1 MAGTVVGRQED
12 PEGMDQAAQ
21 TRVAVCIITYNRPE
35 GLRRLLEGLDRL
47 RFDKVPPPALEVV
60 LVDNDP
66 AGSACASE
74 AVVSAYGYGLEC
86 YVEPRR
92 GIPYARNRA
101 LAAVEDGVDFV
112 AFVDDDEVPEP
123 NWLDEL
129 LRVQELYDADAVA
142 GPVVRHFEGPPPAWV
157 TRGGFF
163 EKQRYST
170 GHPTKFVDTA
180 NALVRNRVLREM
192 DQHFDERMAL
202 SGGEDTHLFLRMHKA
217 GRTMVWADGAVV
229 HELIPQSK
237 ANAGWLLRRAYRLGN
252 SLSICEVDIYPRD
265 FAFRA
270 MRIAKASARIARGTL
285 LLPVSLL
292 LGKHASVRAL
302 QDVSRGVGMLAGLT
316 GFVYQEYN
324 RKTHGK

>member
-1 MAGTVVGRQED
+1 M
-12 PEGMDQAAQ
+12 
-21 TRVAVCIITYNRPE
+21 
-35 GLRRLLEGLDRL
+35 

-66 AGSACASE
+66 DGSACDFGVA
-74 AVVSAYGYGLEC
+74 AKQRGYGLKC

-123 NWLDEL
+123 CWLDEL
-129 LRVQELYDADAVA
+129 LSLQEIHDADVVA
-142 GPVVRHFEGPPPAWV
+142 GPVVRHFDGPPPEWV

-163 EKQRYST
+163 VKQRYRT
-170 GHPTKFVDTA
+170 GQPIKFADTA
-180 NALVRNRVLREM
+180 NALVRNGVLREM
-192 DQHFDERMAL
+192 DEHFDERMAL

-229 HELIPQSK
+229 HELIPRSK
-237 ANAGWLLRRAYRLGN
+237 ANVGWLLRRAYRLGN

-265 FAFRA
+265 YAFRA
-270 MRIAKASARIARGTL
+270 VRVAKAAARIVRGML
-285 LLPVSLL
+285 LLAVSPF
-292 LGKHASVRAL
+292 LGRHVSVRAL
-302 QDVSRGVGMLAGLT
+302 QDASRGIGMLAGLS
-316 GFVYQEYN
+316 GLVYQEYN
-324 RKTHGK
+324 RKTHGT